1 MSDTISTPSN
11 KPLRG
16 IKSRSLLSA
25 IWLGWKIESN
35 WTDPFLFAVYSII
48 KPLAGAAIL
57 VIMYSVVAN
66 ANFNSPYFA
75 YLYFGNAFYQ
85 YVSSVLVGVSW
96 SIIDDR
102 EHYKT
107 LKYIYI
113 APINIPIYLL
123 GRGMAG
129 ILTGTLSVF
138 ITILGGVLL
147 LHVPFHWANVNW
159 LLFLVSFILGIVLL
173 VYMGMILAGVTLM
186 LARHSDMVGNA
197 VASAMFLFTGAIF
210 PLSVLPAAIRPIG
223 YALPIT
229 YWLELIRR
237 SLIGQT
243 NEAFPTFNNFSNLL
257 LLAILAGST
266 VVLGLISNRVFK
278 LCDHKAREK
287 GLIDRTS
294 NY

>member
-1 MSDTISTPSN
+1 MNDTVATSSN
-11 KPLRG
+11 KSTMG
-16 IKSRSLLSA
+16 VKSRSLLSA

-57 VIMYSVVAN
+57 VIMYTIVASTD
-66 ANFNSPYFA
+66 FNSPYFA

-85 YVSSVLVGVSW
+85 YVAAVLVGVSW
-96 SIIDDR
+96 SIVDDR

-123 GRGMAG
+123 GRGMAR

-159 LLFLVSFILGIVLL
+159 PLFLISFILGIVML
-173 VYMGMILAGVTLM
+173 VYMGLILAGVTLM
-186 LARHSDMVGNA
+186 LARHSEMVGDA

-266 VVLGLISNRVFK
+266 LVLGVISTRIFR
-278 LCDHKAREK
+278 LCEFKAREK